1 MLRELALAARA
12 ASLRWIVGRCI
23 PTAKNGMVKEHCA
36 KLGFEACPIATE
48 GAAGETASLLDVA
61 AYQVSELPMTVERHQ
76 A

>member
-12 ASLRWIVGRCI
+12 ASLRWIVGRYI
-23 PTAKNGMVKEHCA
+23 PRAKNGKEHYA

-48 GAAGETASLLDVA
+48 GAAGATAWLRDVA

-76 A
+76 T

>member
-1 MLRELALAARA
+1 
-12 ASLRWIVGRCI
+12 
-23 PTAKNGMVKEHCA
+23 MVKEHYA

-48 GAAGETASLLDVA
+48 GTAGETAWLLDVA